1 MTWLVRSIW
10 PNRLVSKIAR
20 NASLGRSSTAPG
32 MAKAPLLKTASMRPP
47 LRASASAAA
56 SATEASSARSRGKL
70 SRPSAR
76 SRSQSSAARQV
87 AKTRQPRAS
96 EGAGRIEADSRRAA
110 GDEDRAGHRLPATGR
125 PWLSQEGLRRGS
137 RFGCDE
143 MRSAGRMGNAWPCQT
158 RGATGNA
165 TPWIIHLDLK
175 RDSLYLRRTLVW
187 YFRWLRGVVMAEYGV
202 GGGLCT
208 SKCKANDRQGSSAL
222 SKGTRLS
229 VNPAFILTCCTHS
242 VA

>member
-1 MTWLVRSIW
+1 
-10 PNRLVSKIAR
+10 
-20 NASLGRSSTAPG
+20 

-87 AKTRQPRAS
+87 AKTRQPRPARVRAES
-96 EGAGRIEADSRRAA
+96 RPIPDEQPVMRIVRAIDCLLPGDPGCRKRGCGEGAGSGATKCAA
-110 GDEDRAGHRLPATGR
+110 RGGWETPGPVRLGRATG
-125 PWLSQEGLRRGS
+125 
-137 RFGCDE
+137 
-143 MRSAGRMGNAWPCQT
+143 SAA
-158 RGATGNA
+158 
-165 TPWIIHLDLK
+165 PWIIHLDLK

-208 SKCKANDRQGSSAL
+208 SKCKANDQARVICPLEGDASFRKPGLHSDLLHSLRGLRGLRISCTAPVQESPGS
-222 SKGTRLS
+222 GCECRVT
-229 VNPAFILTCCTHS
+229 I
-242 VA
+242 